1 MRLHVTS
8 PQDLASRLT
17 TSHHTPPNEAKLLD
31 VLSKVEVLHGWVL
44 NHESRVVDGHV
55 VESSWHVFVF
65 GLLSTFIV
73 PSHMLHVASVLVD
86 AIALRDLLLAF
97 RCKHGQ
103 AFDTPIADVERDN
116 LTIIALQ
123 SKVIQISSEC
133 PDMEYKHVSFH
144 VGRYRD
150 TLRAADE
157 HVWLQHIFVPDI
169 SMLPSFLRILS

>member
-1 MRLHVTS
+1 MQDTTDWPTLNGACVIRGSLVRLHVTS

-17 TSHHTPPNEAKLLD
+17 TSHHTPPNEATLIDL
-31 VLSKVEVLHGWVL
+31 LSKVEVLHGWVL

-97 RCKHGQ
+97 RCKHGCM
-103 AFDTPIADVERDN
+103 ATRRGHGGE
-116 LTIIALQ
+116 
-123 SKVIQISSEC
+123 
-133 PDMEYKHVSFH
+133 
-144 VGRYRD
+144 
-150 TLRAADE
+150 
-157 HVWLQHIFVPDI
+157 
-169 SMLPSFLRILS
+169 